1 MDLTLNQVVHSL
13 ISLIKYVVALTLIV
27 LAAKFLLPMWGS
39 TCVIDSEDMGMRDA
53 LGKTRLK
60 LSYNPRTWSEAA
72 LKRKDIVIVKME
84 VAAVSGEE
92 REWRKFPYRV
102 VAVEGDIIQAPRGI
116 FTINGKEESYTG
128 VNIQPSESHRMPQQR
143 MPRGYLY
150 VLPDDRVSCKGGLP
164 MMIPAWRIV
173 GKVEKL

>member
-1 MDLTLNQVVHSL
+1 MDLTLNQVVHFL
-13 ISLIKYVVALTLIV
+13 ISLIKYVVALILLV
-27 LAAKFLLPMWGS
+27 VAAKFLLPMWGS
-39 TCVIDSEDMGMRDA
+39 TCAVDSEDLGMREA

-60 LSYNPRTWSEAA
+60 LSYNPRAWNEAA
-72 LKRKDIVIVKME
+72 LKRKDIVIVKMK
-84 VAAVSGEE
+84 VASVGDEN
-92 REWRKFPYRV
+92 EWQKFPYRV
-102 VAVEGDIIQAPRGI
+102 VAMEGDLIQSKRGI

-128 VNIQPSESHRMPQQR
+128 VKIQPDEATKIPKQR

-164 MMIPAWRIV
+164 LMIPAWRIV